1 MPTDADDL
9 KKSLEEQGYFNVRIL
24 PDGLVCNFDMLFT
37 RALVI
42 DPDFGGM
49 PGGRVCYEDRA
60 LGTEACNAM
69 TSIYDDPLPGY
80 TADKRMGKVM
90 RKPTQTRFPALSPIV

>member
-1 MPTDADDL
+1 VASRGYSDRL
-9 KKSLEEQGYFNVRIL
+9 LEDQGYFNVRIL
-24 PDGLVCNFDMLFT
+24 PDGLVCNFNMLFT

-42 DPDFGGM
+42 DPDFGGT

-60 LGTEACNAM
+60 LAVEACNAM
-69 TSIYDDPLPGY
+69 TSIYDEPLPGY

-90 RKPTQTRFPALSPIV
+90 RKANPPSSPG